1 MKNKFHTK
9 FKLPEDKVAV
19 WPVGIE
25 TFDNTR
31 NITYDCLIYH
41 KRRSDQELDQVKKF
55 LEERNL
61 THLVLQYGSYDE
73 EGFRNLANQ
82 AKFCFLING
91 TESQGIAVQEI
102 MSLGVPIIAWDIK
115 TWEDQGPE
123 WSVPATSVPFWDER
137 CGEKFYDVN
146 EMEKTF
152 DKFYATIDKY
162 NPKEFVKDTLSF
174 ECSVKTL
181 LEILES

>member
-1 MKNKFHTK
+1 M
-9 FKLPEDKVAV
+9 
-19 WPVGIE
+19 
-25 TFDNTR
+25 
-31 NITYDCLIYH
+31 
-41 KRRSDQELDQVKKF
+41 
-55 LEERNL
+55 
-61 THLVLQYGSYDE
+61 
-73 EGFRNLANQ
+73 
-82 AKFCFLING
+82 
-91 TESQGIAVQEI
+91 
-102 MSLGVPIIAWDIK
+102 MSLGVPLFVWDLR